1 MNEIS
6 TKENIIIDE
15 DASEF
20 ILDVCN
26 NTSKILIN
34 YMESFKLLN
43 RQITIILANQICS
56 NISFIIF
63 NKYTSF
69 VQNLKLVEAINILL
83 YIYDNGYSVMDILDN
98 YFIYIK
104 SSYATIKEDE
114 KYKITT
120 IICKYINVFYNIHED
135 VIELSL
141 FTNNIMD
148 IYT

>member
-1 MNEIS
+1 
-6 TKENIIIDE
+6 
-15 DASEF
+15 
-20 ILDVCN
+20 
-26 NTSKILIN
+26 
-34 YMESFKLLN
+34 
-43 RQITIILANQICS
+43 
-56 NISFIIF
+56 
-63 NKYTSF
+63 
-69 VQNLKLVEAINILL
+69 
-83 YIYDNGYSVMDILDN
+83 MDILDN